1 MRASRQTTMNSPAT
15 NYFLAHQHNPATRW
29 EMNENAKIRNIG
41 SGFTQITDRSVIH
54 TEKVRAYLATDYRL
68 GHTENDIILNIGK
81 RSERLAVLFKSRGVD
96 CGAFI
101 TAYNPRGTIQT
112 DEANNKAHAKL
123 LDEIEWFGLTSIEG
137 SGSEEG
143 TDWPAEYSYFAL
155 GLALDPAK
163 AIGNQFDQDAIVWVG
178 SDCVPQLII
187 LR

>member
-1 MRASRQTTMNSPAT
+1 MSET
-15 NYFLAHQHNPATRW
+15 
-29 EMNENAKIRNIG
+29 
-41 SGFTQITDRSVIH
+41 TQINP
-54 TEKVRAYLATDYRL
+54 EKVRAYLATDYRV
-68 GHTENDIILNIGK
+68 GHTDKDIILNIGK
-81 RSERLAVLFKSRGVD
+81 RSERLAVLFASRGVD

-123 LDEIEWFGLTSIEG
+123 LVEIERFGLTSIEG

-143 TDWPAEYSYFAL
+143 TNWPAEYSYFAL

-163 AIGNQFDQDAIVWVG
+163 VIGNQFDQDAIVWVG